1 MGPWTLLIRAA
12 LCTENIGASRFA
24 TYDSAVEIL
33 WSFVRHWS
41 DRILDF
47 VGLNK
52 ILSDQTFLYSLL
64 LNYVELFGVIFINLK
79 DKSTPSK
86 V

>member
-1 MGPWTLLIRAA
+1 MDPIDFG
-12 LCTENIGASRFA
+12 
-24 TYDSAVEIL
+24 
-33 WSFVRHWS
+33 VRDEGHNWHSVLSKYFRVLSDIWS

-52 ILSDQTFLYSLL
+52 FLSDQTFLYSLL

-79 DKSTPSK
+79 EKSTPSK

>member
-1 MGPWTLLIRAA
+1 MGGGGGLGFFFEKKFLTLILAKKILLNAVLLKYFRV
-12 LCTENIGASRFA
+12 LSDIGLTEF
-24 TYDSAVEIL
+24 
-33 WSFVRHWS
+33 
-41 DRILDF
+41 
-47 VGLNK
+47 K

-79 DKSTPSK
+79 EKSTPSK

>member
-1 MGPWTLLIRAA
+1 MMYF
-12 LCTENIGASRFA
+12 N
-24 TYDSAVEIL
+24 SAVEIL
-33 WSFVRHWS
+33 WKFVRHWS

-47 VGLNK
+47 VGPNK

-79 DKSTPSK
+79 EKSTPSK